1 MASPYY
7 QIPRSRRKGGE
18 SQGDTCLYVSPYFFA
33 FLFIPVSR
41 KMGTRIY
48 GEKSPFE
55 EAS

>member
-18 SQGDTCLYVSPYFFA
+18 SQGDTCLYVFPYFFA